1 MRVTTFL
8 VFISM
13 LLMLSLNLEEVEAIA
28 FCHTDGCNF
37 SFNLSDFY
45 KRHFNLACHKHDA
58 CYACGVIKGWSR
70 YLCDWAFKRDM
81 KYLCM
86 NLSGAQ
92 RPSCYTAAKNYYK
105 AVRRLGGSYYKNPSV
120 YWCRYCPVGAPNVS
134 VGSVG
139 R

>member
-58 CYACGVIKGWSR
+58 CYACVRIFILFIEIL
-70 YLCDWAFKRDM
+70 YIA
-81 KYLCM
+81 
-86 NLSGAQ
+86 NLF
-92 RPSCYTAAKNYYK
+92 C
-105 AVRRLGGSYYKNPSV
+105 
-120 YWCRYCPVGAPNVS
+120 
-134 VGSVG
+134 
-139 R
+139 